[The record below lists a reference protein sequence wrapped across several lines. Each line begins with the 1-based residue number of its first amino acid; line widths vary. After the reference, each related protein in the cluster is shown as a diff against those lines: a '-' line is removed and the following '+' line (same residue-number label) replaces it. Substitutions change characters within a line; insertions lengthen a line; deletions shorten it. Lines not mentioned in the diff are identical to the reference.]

1 MRGVM
6 FIGVLAA
13 GLGMAASSIAPTFA
27 QTDRTG
33 RGTTAAAVGEGT
45 KIQESNEWTV
55 GIAGGLLEGTNI
67 RFAAEMAKVL
77 DDRPNLRVLPMVT
90 YGALGNV
97 EDLLY
102 LKGVDVTIT
111 SADVLDEFI
120 RNGTISN
127 IKNRIRYICSFY
139 INEVHV
145 YVRPEIKT
153 LEDLAGKKVSFNTV
167 GSAANLTGGILF
179 DRLHINAEKV
189 FINNSVALEKM
200 RTGEIAGVV
209 HVTGK
214 PTDLFTKFK
223 PEPGFHFLTV
233 PLTKN
238 LLDYYVPTK
247 LTSTDYPNLI
257 PAGESV
263 ETIGVPQV
271 LAVYNWA
278 PNTDRYRRV
287 ARFVE
292 YFFNR
297 FDQFQKPPFHPKWK
311 EINLASSLPGWT
323 RFQAAEELLAAS
335 RQPGSDSVTK
345 QQFDEW
351 VKNSG
356 RQLSDDEAKQ
366 LLEEFRGWVKQRK
379 TPPG

>member
-111 SADVLDEFI
+111 SADVLDEYI
-120 RNGTISN
+120 RNGTIAN

-233 PLTKN
+233 PFTKN

-271 LAVYNWA
+271 LAVYNW
-278 PNTDRYRRV
+278 PPETDRYRRV

-311 EINLASSLPGWT
+311 EINLASSLTGWT
-323 RFQAAEELLAAS
+323 RFRAAEELLAKPPPQAEQRSQLGAPRVGAS
-335 RQPGSDSVTK
+335 QEQDHRELFN
-345 QQFDEW
+345 QFRSW
-351 VKNSG
+351 
-356 RQLSDDEAKQ
+356 EA
-366 LLEEFRGWVKQRK
+366 
-379 TPPG
+379 TNPPAR

>member
-111 SADVLDEFI
+111 SADVLDEYI
-120 RNGTISN
+120 RNGTIAN

-189 FINNSVALEKM
+189 FINNSVALEKL

-209 HVTGK
+209 HVSGK
-214 PTDLFTKFK
+214 PTDLFT
-223 PEPGFHFLTV
+223 
-233 PLTKN
+233 
-238 LLDYYVPTK
+238 
-247 LTSTDYPNLI
+247 
-257 PAGESV
+257 
-263 ETIGVPQV
+263 
-271 LAVYNWA
+271 
-278 PNTDRYRRV
+278 
-287 ARFVE
+287 
-292 YFFNR
+292 
-297 FDQFQKPPFHPKWK
+297 
-311 EINLASSLPGWT
+311 
-323 RFQAAEELLAAS
+323 
-335 RQPGSDSVTK
+335 
-345 QQFDEW
+345 
-351 VKNSG
+351 
-356 RQLSDDEAKQ
+356 
-366 LLEEFRGWVKQRK
+366 
-379 TPPG
+379 

>member
-1 MRGVM
+1 VRRIVLMS
-6 FIGVLAA
+6 VLAA
-13 GLGMAASSIAPTFA
+13 TLGMPAPIALSQTARSGPT
-27 QTDRTG
+27 
-33 RGTTAAAVGEGT
+33 TTATTIVEGG
-45 KIQESNEWTV
+45 KVQESNEWTV

-67 RFAAEMAKVL
+67 RFASEMAKVL
-77 DDRPNLRVLPMVT
+77 DERPKLRVLPMVT

-97 EDLLY
+97 EDLLD
-102 LKGVDVTIT
+102 LKGVDVAIT
-111 SADVLDEFI
+111 SADVLEEFI
-120 RNGTISN
+120 RKGTLAH
-127 IKNRIRYICSFY
+127 IKERIRFVCKFY

-145 YVRPEIKT
+145 YVRPEIRT

-189 FINNSVALEKM
+189 FINNSIALEKM

-214 PTDLFTKFK
+214 PTDLFTKYK

-233 PLTKN
+233 PLSKE

-257 PAGESV
+257 PAGQSV

-271 LAVYNWA
+271 LAVYNWP

-292 YFFNR
+292 YFFDR
-297 FDQFQKPPFHPKWK
+297 FDQFQKPPFHAKWK
-311 EINLASSLPGWT
+311 EISLSSSLPGWT
-323 RFQAAEELLAAS
+323 RFRAAEELLAK
-335 RQPGSDSVTK
+335 QP
-345 QQFDEW
+345 QQ
-351 VKNSG
+351 SG
-356 RQLSDDEAKQ
+356 QGFGLEAPHAAQ
-366 LLEEFRGWVKQRK
+366 EQNHRELFNQFRGWSQTNPR
-379 TPPG
+379 